1 MIVVSSGSIFFIV
14 KESQVMLDAVGLN
27 LSLELVSAAENALV
41 DGFLAFWFFFFL
53 ISGTVST
60 FAGG

>member
-1 MIVVSSGSIFFIV
+1 
-14 KESQVMLDAVGLN
+14 MLDAVGLN